1 MQGLGDT
8 ANAIVQVAVEE
19 HEHKGV
25 SGAVGGILR
34 QIPPSVIKP
43 LILATEATSSV
54 LGGMRNQMLPDARK
68 EDAEK
73 WRSEK
78 TWCERWHCWRT
89 Y

>member
-1 MQGLGDT
+1 M
-8 ANAIVQVAVEE
+8 
-19 HEHKGV
+19 

-78 TWCERWHCWRT
+78 TT
-89 Y
+89 